1 MGIWLVLSLLANA
14 AERTAGAAVDAK
26 ALDASAADVL
36 AYPIGSGDVV
46 RVEVVG
52 EESMSGTFRVGGDGA
67 IEIPYAGRIAVAG
80 LTVDDATKAVT
91 AWLAKS
97 VLARPQVVLD
107 VDTYASRK
115 VDVGG
120 IVAKPDTYALE
131 KGRTTVS
138 DLIVRAGGLNDPAA
152 PRAFIFRDI
161 AGERTRIEVDLER
174 LHAGDLLADVEI
186 RAGDHLY
193 VPPVESVFVDGQAGK
208 PGAISYRDGMTVT
221 QAIAQA
227 GGTLSTARK
236 TAVYIMRGEERLP
249 VNLKKIQNGDE
260 ADIVLRPSDRIYIPE
275 SAF

>member
-1 MGIWLVLSLLANA
+1 MGIWLVLSLLAHGG
-14 AERTAGAAVDAK
+14 ERTTGAAFE
-26 ALDASAADVL
+26 ALSADVL
-36 AYPIGSGDVV
+36 AYPIGAGDVV

-52 EESMSGTFRVGGDGA
+52 EESMSGSFRVGGDGA

-80 LTVDDATKAVT
+80 LTVDEATKAIT
-91 AWLAKS
+91 GWLAKS

-107 VDTYASRK
+107 VETYASRK

-138 DLIVRAGGLNDPAA
+138 DLIVRAGGLNDPSA
-152 PRAFIFRDI
+152 PRAIIFRDV
-161 AGERTRIEVDLER
+161 AGERIVIEVDLER
-174 LHAGDLLADVEI
+174 LNAGDLTADVELK
-186 RAGDHLY
+186 AGDHLH

-236 TAVYIMRGEERLP
+236 TAVYIVRGNERLP
-249 VNLKKIQNGDE
+249 VNLKKIQNGEE